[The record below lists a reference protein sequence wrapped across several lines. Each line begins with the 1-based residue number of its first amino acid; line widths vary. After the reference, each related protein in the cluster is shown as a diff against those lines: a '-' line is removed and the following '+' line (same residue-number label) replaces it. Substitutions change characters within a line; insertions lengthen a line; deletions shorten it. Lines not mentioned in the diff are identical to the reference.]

1 MGGAVLARCVG
12 RFPTTDFRFMPN
24 PTTSRLRDQPS
35 STAAAAEKPSR
46 SGRSAALV
54 SLGILLSRLIGL
66 VRTRVFAHYFGGTS
80 DAADAFNAAFRIPNF
95 LQNLF
100 GEGALSAS
108 FIPVYAN
115 LLGQGKRE
123 EAGRVAG
130 AIATI
135 LSLVVSA
142 IVLVGI
148 TATPLLIG
156 LIAPGFTGEKRELTI
171 ALVRILFPG
180 AGLLVISAWCLG
192 VLNSHRRFFLSYS
205 APVIWNVAMI
215 AALLGWGGR
224 VGEFEL
230 ATVLA
235 WGSVAGSAL
244 QFLVQLPLVLRL
256 AKGLRLS
263 LNIRDTSVAAILRNF
278 IPAFISRG
286 VVQISAYVDAMIA
299 SLLGTGAVTGLS
311 YAQLLYTLP
320 VSLFGMAI
328 SATELAEM
336 SRTTGSE
343 DQIHQTLR
351 TRLNAG
357 LRRVAFFIVPSATAF
372 LAFGDLIAAALFQSG
387 KFTADDSRY
396 VWAILAG
403 SSVGLLASTMG
414 RLYSSTFYALRDTR
428 SPLKYAITRVAFT
441 TVLGVAFALYLPSL
455 FGLQERWGIAGLTI
469 SAGFAGWVEFFLLRR
484 QLNRRIG
491 HSGLPASVL
500 LRLWGAAIAAA
511 GAGWG
516 VKLLLP
522 AMHPVPI
529 AAAVLIPFGGVYA
542 VATTTLGIAESRA
555 LLGRVWKKLR

>member
-1 MGGAVLARCVG
+1 
-12 RFPTTDFRFMPN
+12 MPN
-24 PTTSRLRDQPS
+24 RTATRLRDQTPPTVEPPS
-35 STAAAAEKPSR
+35 SG
-46 SGRSAALV
+46 GRSALLV
-54 SLGILLSRLIGL
+54 GLGILLSRLIGL
-66 VRTRVFAHYFGGTS
+66 VRTRVFAHYFGATS

-115 LLGQGKRE
+115 LVGQGKKE

-130 AIATI
+130 AIVCI
-135 LSLVVSA
+135 LSLVVSI
-142 IVLVGI
+142 IVLVGVL
-148 TATPLLIG
+148 ATPLLID
-156 LIAPGFTGEKRELTI
+156 LIAPGFTGEKRTLTI
-171 ALVRILFPG
+171 SLVRILFPG

-215 AALLGWGGR
+215 AALLGWGGH

-230 ATVLA
+230 AEILA

-244 QFLVQLPLVLRL
+244 QFLVQLPMVLRL
-256 AKGLRLS
+256 ASDVQLWFGF
-263 LNIRDTSVAAILRNF
+263 RDSNVGTILRNF
-278 IPAFISRG
+278 TPAFISRG

-320 VSLFGMAI
+320 VSLFGMSI

-336 SRTTGSE
+336 SRTTGS
-343 DQIHQTLR
+343 DQQIHHTLR

-357 LRRVAFFIVPSATAF
+357 LARVAFFIVPSVIAF

-387 KFTADDSRY
+387 KFTADDATY
-396 VWAILAG
+396 VWGILAG

-428 SPLKYAITRVAFT
+428 NPLKYAITRVALT
-441 TVLGVAFALYLPSL
+441 SMLGIAFALYLPSML
-455 FGLQERWGIAGLTI
+455 GLQERWGVAGLTV
-469 SAGFAGWVEFFLLRR
+469 SAGIAGWVEFFLLRR
-484 QLNRRIG
+484 KLNRRIG
-491 HSGLPASVL
+491 QSGLPPSVL
-500 LRLWGAAIAAA
+500 LRLWGAGIVAAGGGWGAKLLIPALHPALAAA
-511 GAGWG
+511 
-516 VKLLLP
+516 V
-522 AMHPVPI
+522 
-529 AAAVLIPFGGVYA
+529 VLIPFGGVYL
-542 VATTTLGIAESRA
+542 VATAGLGIAESKA
-555 LLGRVWKKLR
+555 LLSKIRRR

>member
-1 MGGAVLARCVG
+1 
-12 RFPTTDFRFMPN
+12 MPN
-24 PTTSRLRDQPS
+24 PAATRLRDQPPAAPEQS
-35 STAAAAEKPSR
+35 SAG
-46 SGRSAALV
+46 GRSAMLV
-54 SLGILLSRLIGL
+54 GLGILLSRLIGL

-115 LLGQGKRE
+115 LLGQGKE
-123 EAGRVAG
+123 KEAGRVAG

-135 LSLVVSA
+135 LSLVVSI
-142 IVLVGI
+142 IVLVGLL
-148 TATPLLIG
+148 TTPLLID
-156 LIAPGFTGEKRELTI
+156 LIAPGFTGEKRALTI

-215 AALLGWGGR
+215 AALLGWGGH

-230 ATVLA
+230 AEVLA

-244 QFLVQLPLVLRL
+244 QFLIQLPLVLQL
-256 AKGLRLS
+256 TSGLQLWLGLQDS
-263 LNIRDTSVAAILRNF
+263 SVRTILRNF
-278 IPAFISRG
+278 TPAFISRG
-286 VVQISAYVDAMIA
+286 VVQISAYVDSMIA

-320 VSLFGMAI
+320 VSLFGMSI

-343 DQIHQTLR
+343 AQIQQTLR

-372 LAFGDLIAAALFQSG
+372 LAFGNLIAAALFQSG
-387 KFTADDSRY
+387 KFTADDASY
-396 VWAILAG
+396 VWGILAG

-428 SPLKYAITRVAFT
+428 NPLKYAITRVVLATIMGT
-441 TVLGVAFALYLPSL
+441 TLALVVVPQIELHD
-455 FGLQERWGIAGLTI
+455 RWGVVGLTAA
-469 SAGFAGWVEFFLLRR
+469 SGFAGWIEFFLLRR
-484 QLNRRIG
+484 KLNRRIG
-491 HSGLPASVL
+491 NSGLPPVVL
-500 LRLWGAAIAAA
+500 LRLWFAAIVAA
-511 GAGWG
+511 GSGWV

-522 AMHPVPI
+522 AMHPVLT
-529 AAAVLIPFGGVYA
+529 ATVVLAPFGAIYTVITA
-542 VATTTLGIAESRA
+542 VLGIAESKA
-555 LLGRVWKKLR
+555 LLNKVWRRFV

>member
-1 MGGAVLARCVG
+1 
-12 RFPTTDFRFMPN
+12 MPN
-24 PTTSRLRDQPS
+24 PATTRLRDQPP
-35 STAAAAEKPSR
+35 AAPEQPSGG
-46 SGRSAALV
+46 GRSALFV
-54 SLGILLSRLIGL
+54 GLGILLSRLIGL

-80 DAADAFNAAFRIPNF
+80 DAADAFNAAFRIPNV

-115 LLGQGKRE
+115 LLGQGKE
-123 EAGRVAG
+123 QEAGRVAG

-135 LSLVVSA
+135 LSLVVSI
-142 IVLVGI
+142 IVLVGVL
-148 TATPLLIG
+148 ATPFLID
-156 LIAPGFTGEKRELTI
+156 LIAPGFTGEKRALTI

-215 AALLGWGGR
+215 ATLLGWGGQ

-230 ATVLA
+230 AEMLA

-244 QFLVQLPLVLRL
+244 QFLIQLPLVLRL
-256 AKGLRLS
+256 ARGLQLWLGFQDSNVR
-263 LNIRDTSVAAILRNF
+263 TILRNF
-278 IPAFISRG
+278 TPAFISRG

-320 VSLFGMAI
+320 VSLFGMSI

-343 DQIHQTLR
+343 AQIHQTLR
-351 TRLNAG
+351 TRLNTG

-372 LAFGDLIAAALFQSG
+372 LAFGELIAAALFQSG
-387 KFTADDSRY
+387 KFTAEDARY
-396 VWAILAG
+396 VWGILAG

-428 SPLKYAITRVAFT
+428 NPLKYAITRVTLATIMGT
-441 TVLGVAFALYLPSL
+441 TLALIVVPQIELPN
-455 FGLQERWGIAGLTI
+455 RWGVVGLTAA
-469 SAGFAGWVEFFLLRR
+469 SGFAGWIEFFLLRR
-484 QLNRRIG
+484 KLNRRIG
-491 HSGLPASVL
+491 SSGLPPAVL
-500 LRLWGAAIAAA
+500 LRLWFAAIVAAA
-511 GAGWG
+511 SGWG

-522 AMHPVPI
+522 AMHPVLT
-529 AAAVLIPFGGVYA
+529 AVGVLTPFGAIYA
-542 VATTTLGIAESRA
+542 LITTGLGIAESKA
-555 LLGRVWKKLR
+555 LLNKVWRRIG

>member
-1 MGGAVLARCVG
+1 
-12 RFPTTDFRFMPN
+12 MPN
-24 PTTSRLRDQPS
+24 RTATRLRDQTPPTVEPPS
-35 STAAAAEKPSR
+35 SG
-46 SGRSAALV
+46 GRSALLV
-54 SLGILLSRLIGL
+54 GLGILLSRLIGL
-66 VRTRVFAHYFGGTS
+66 VRTRVFAHYFGATS

-115 LLGQGKRE
+115 LVGQGKKE

-130 AIATI
+130 AIVCI
-135 LSLVVSA
+135 LSLVVSI
-142 IVLVGI
+142 IVLVGVL
-148 TATPLLIG
+148 ATPLLID
-156 LIAPGFTGEKRELTI
+156 LIAPGFTGEKRTLTI
-171 ALVRILFPG
+171 SLVRILFPG

-215 AALLGWGGR
+215 AALLGWGGH

-230 ATVLA
+230 AEILA

-244 QFLVQLPLVLRL
+244 QFLVQLPMVLRL
-256 AKGLRLS
+256 ASDVQLWFGF
-263 LNIRDTSVAAILRNF
+263 RDSNVGTILRNF
-278 IPAFISRG
+278 TPAFISRG

-320 VSLFGMAI
+320 VSLFGMSI

-336 SRTTGSE
+336 SRTTGS
-343 DQIHQTLR
+343 DQQIHHTLR

-357 LRRVAFFIVPSATAF
+357 LARVAFFIVPSVIAF

-387 KFTADDSRY
+387 KFTADDATY
-396 VWAILAG
+396 VWGILAG

-428 SPLKYAITRVAFT
+428 NPLKYAITRVALT
-441 TVLGVAFALYLPSL
+441 SMLGIAFALYLPSML
-455 FGLQERWGIAGLTI
+455 GLQERWGVAGLTV
-469 SAGFAGWVEFFLLRR
+469 SAGIAGWVEFFLLRR
-484 QLNRRIG
+484 KLNRRIG
-491 HSGLPASVL
+491 QSGLPPSVL
-500 LRLWGAAIAAA
+500 LRLWGAGIVAA
-511 GAGWG
+511 GGGWG
-516 VKLLLP
+516 AKLLIP
-522 AMHPVPI
+522 ALHPALT
-529 AAAVLIPFGGVYA
+529 AAVVLIPFGGVYL
-542 VATTTLGIAESRA
+542 VATAGLGIAESKA
-555 LLGRVWKKLR
+555 LLSKIRRR